1 VTTFAIIGAGAMGSA
16 IARRLTHNG
25 AGVLTRLA
33 GRSAQSHARAAEAGM
48 TDAAFEEMARAELV
62 LSVVPPAA
70 AHEVV
75 EELAPLF
82 ALPGA
87 PVFCDANACNPQTK
101 QRLAARVAE
110 LGGRMV
116 DGAIIGPPPS
126 AAAEPRL
133 YLSREGADMVAPLR
147 AFGIDARALKGPLGA
162 AAALKMCYGGI
173 NKGGIALVTALLL
186 AAERHGAADDLVAEL
201 GISQKPLLERSRRQ
215 IPEMYPKA
223 WRWDPEM
230 DEVAAFLQDDD
241 PAAAAVWRAL
251 ARFYAGRAAANEAG
265 SELPR
270 LEAILAP
277 RA

>member
-1 VTTFAIIGAGAMGSA
+1 V
-16 IARRLTHNG
+16 ARRLTQSG
-25 AGVLTRLA
+25 ATVLTRLA
-33 GRSAQSHARAAEAGM
+33 GRSAASRERAAEASM
-48 TDAAFEEMARAELV
+48 SDASFDEMARAALV
-62 LSVVPPAA
+62 LSIVPPAA
-70 AHEVV
+70 AHQVV

-82 ALPGA
+82 ALPDA
-87 PVFCDANACNPQTK
+87 PPFSDANACNPQTK

-110 LGGRMV
+110 LGGRMI

-126 AAAEPRL
+126 AAANPRL
-133 YLSREGADMVAPLR
+133 YLSAEGADMVAPLR
-147 AFGIDARALKGPLGA
+147 AFGIDAPALKGPLGA

-186 AAERHGAADDLVAEL
+186 AAEREGAGDDLIAEL
-201 GISQKPLLERSRRQ
+201 AISQKPLLERSRKQ

-230 DEVAAFLQDDD
+230 DEVAAFLEHDD

-251 ARFYAGRAAANEAG
+251 ARFYAERAAANEAG
-265 SELPR
+265 SELPL